1 MERLSRT
8 AKKTD
13 IRYASP
19 DAIRPHPVI
28 QEKTIKDFGVRPN
41 RERLEKIRQDFS
53 RKFNTKSTHPSL
65 TPPSPSQLPM
75 PSQRLLTRRSTRS
88 KSPKPVVV
96 QGRNRKWTIRAKKSS
111 SSRPRTNSATR
122 RRGRGRGKHR
132 ANRANRAKPSRIR
145 KP

>member
-19 DAIRPHPVI
+19 DAIRPHPLL
-28 QEKTIKDFGVRPN
+28 QEKTIKDFGMRPN
-41 RERLEKIRQDFS
+41 RERLEKIRQEFN
-53 RKFNTKSTHPSL
+53 RKFNTKP
-65 TPPSPSQLPM
+65 TPHSPRAPSPSQLPM

-96 QGRNRKWTIRAKKSS
+96 QGKNRKWTIKAIR
-111 SSRPRTNSATR
+111 SSRPRTSSATR
-122 RRGRGRGKHR
+122 RRGRGNHR
-132 ANRANRAKPSRIR
+132 PKRPNKPNIISKIR

>member
-13 IRYASP
+13 MRYASP
-19 DAIRPHPVI
+19 DAIRPHPLL
-28 QEKTIKDFGVRPN
+28 QEKTIKDFGMRPN
-41 RERLEKIRQDFS
+41 RERLEKIRQDFN
-53 RKFNTKSTHPSL
+53 RKFNTKL
-65 TPPSPSQLPM
+65 TPHSPRAPSPSQLPM

-88 KSPKPVVV
+88 KSPKPVVI
-96 QGRNRKWTIRAKKSS
+96 QGKNRKWTIKARK

-122 RRGRGRGKHR
+122 RRGRGKHRANTANR
-132 ANRANRAKPSRIR
+132 ANRANRVSRIR

>member
-13 IRYASP
+13 IRYDSP
-19 DAIRPHPVI
+19 DGIRPNPDLVKRTRENFNRKNI
-28 QEKTIKDFGVRPN
+28 QR
-41 RERLEKIRQDFS
+41 
-53 RKFNTKSTHPSL
+53 H
-65 TPPSPSQLPM
+65 PSPSQLPM

-96 QGRNRKWTIRAKKSS
+96 QGKNRKWTIKARK

-122 RRGRGRGKHR
+122 RRGKGTGKHR
-132 ANRANRAKPSRIR
+132 ANRAKPKRIR

>member
-1 MERLSRT
+1 MERYTRS
-8 AKKTD
+8 KSD
-13 IRYASP
+13 IRYDSP
-19 DAIRPHPVI
+19 DGIRPNPDLVKRTRENFNRKNI
-28 QEKTIKDFGVRPN
+28 QR
-41 RERLEKIRQDFS
+41 
-53 RKFNTKSTHPSL
+53 H
-65 TPPSPSQLPM
+65 PSPSQLPM

-96 QGRNRKWTIRAKKSS
+96 QGKNRKWTIRAKKSS

-132 ANRANRAKPSRIR
+132 ANRAKPKRIR

>member
-19 DAIRPHPVI
+19 DAIRPNPDLI
-28 QEKTIKDFGVRPN
+28 RRTRENFNRKTIPR
-41 RERLEKIRQDFS
+41 
-53 RKFNTKSTHPSL
+53 
-65 TPPSPSQLPM
+65 PPSPSQLPM
-75 PSQRLLTRRSTRS
+75 PSQRLLTRKKSRS

-96 QGRNRKWTIRAKKSS
+96 QGKNRKWTIKAIR
-111 SSRPRTNSATR
+111 SSRPRTSSATR
-122 RRGRGRGKHR
+122 RRGRGNHR
-132 ANRANRAKPSRIR
+132 ANKPKRPNKPNIISKIR

>member
-19 DAIRPHPVI
+19 DAIRPPPVL

-41 RERLEKIRQDFS
+41 RERLEKIRQEFNK
-53 RKFNTKSTHPSL
+53 KFTSKPTPLSPPRS
-65 TPPSPSQLPM
+65 PPSPSQLPM

-122 RRGRGRGKHR
+122 RRGRGRGR
-132 ANRANRAKPSRIR
+132 
-145 KP
+145 